1 MFSPGPG
8 DTLSF
13 VQMVDVEGEESEIW
27 EAGRQQRNGGWGV
40 RMKT

>member
-13 VQMVDVEGEESEIW
+13 VQMVDVEGKEREI
-27 EAGRQQRNGGWGV
+27 QQRDGGWGV
-40 RMKT
+40 SR